1 MIQRQKLIG
10 IIASVV
16 LAGIGTGLL
25 VAYVRGAEDRALKGE
40 QPKNVLV
47 VKEAVPTGTKV
58 EDLAGKIGTEKI
70 PAKVVADG
78 ALSSVNSVAGQVTA
92 VDLLPGDQLVT
103 SRFAPSSQAALLGL
117 SPDLL
122 QVTVSLDPVRALA
135 GEVREGDTV
144 GVLASFDDP
153 ETTRLMLHKVPV
165 TRVRNVAGSQVTTNP
180 QGDTPTTKLMVTL
193 ALDGPNVEKVVFA
206 AEHGRLWLSAEPK
219 DASEGGTKVQTK
231 AAINA

>member
-10 IIASVV
+10 IVASVV

-47 VKEAVPTGTKV
+47 VKDTIPRGTKV
-58 EDLAGKIGTEKI
+58 EDLAGKIATEKV
-70 PAKVVADG
+70 PAKVVAKG
-78 ALSSVNSVAGQVTA
+78 ALSSINSVAGQVTA
-92 VDLLPGDQLVT
+92 VDLLPGEQLVA
-103 SRFAPSSQAALLGL
+103 SRFAPASQASVIGL
-117 SPDLL
+117 PPGML
-122 QVTVSLDPVRALA
+122 QVTVALDPVRALA
-135 GEVREGDTV
+135 GDVREGDTV

-165 TRVRNVAGSQVTTNP
+165 TRVRTDAGAQVTSNP
-180 QGDTPTTKLMVTL
+180 SGDAPTGKLMVTL

-219 DASEGGTKVQTK
+219 EASEGGTKVQTK